1 MAMRKWNART
11 RDDLIIEAWE
21 HLDCES
27 VGARELG
34 QIQMI
39 LRETFGEGA
48 LASPAAIAR
57 TVADEGAV
65 LRHPEVFECDRAWR
79 EANLEKLSFGDSL
92 DFSNLDVAFASMV
105 KIEERRLQLQFGGDA
120 SALSDLRQVVTSI
133 KKEMTSSARSRIIDT
148 SHKLLFNEVAQWLSV
163 WLQSPELFSDWLD
176 LRRRSPDF
184 RKRFHLE

>member
-27 VGARELG
+27 VGARELE
-34 QIQMI
+34 QIQMV

-79 EANLEKLSFGDSL
+79 ETNLKKLSFGDSL
-92 DFSNLDVAFASMV
+92 DFSDLDVAFASMV
-105 KIEERRLQLQFGGDA
+105 KIEERRLQIGDNT
-120 SALSDLRQVVTSI
+120 SAVSDLRQVVESI

-148 SHKLLFNEVAQWLSV
+148 PHKVLFNEVAQWLGV

-184 RKRFHLE
+184 RKRFGLE